1 MRPHSGRVGPQPIP
15 IGLHGPWTAFQLRW
29 EAYALKRAPPS
40 PWLNGQ
46 PSEGRSAPDDGVGM
60 LNQFLSASMGPG
72 PPLNRAGRLLR

>member
-1 MRPHSGRVGPQPIP
+1 MTGWVCSTSSYPP
-15 IGLHGPWTAFQLRW
+15 PW
-29 EAYALKRAPPS
+29 ALDRLSIALGGFCAEGGSPS